1 MHSKIEEIEAR
12 EAARSVP
19 DRDEIPEDAPP
30 AYQRVQEKIDR
41 GELDWSVVLTGETED
56 EDARAVHL
64 WMEPRLRQVRDLFAL
79 TAEGFSV
86 DEAIARTDPG
96 LTRGDGDR

>member
-1 MHSKIEEIEAR
+1 MHSKIEEIEER
-12 EAARSVP
+12 EAARTVP

-56 EDARAVHL
+56 DDARAVHL
-64 WMEPRLRQVRDLFAL
+64 WMEPRLRQVREVFAL
-79 TAEGFSV
+79 VAEGLPV
-86 DEAIARTDPG
+86 DEAVTRTEPEP
-96 LTRGDGDR
+96 TRGDGHR